1 MSYEKKMRN
10 LLGRLVAMSP
20 EAPPYPEES
29 PMAAKEPPRKRV
41 HPALVFAGAA
51 ALVAALAV
59 PVVLL
64 TNDPPTAAVGSTTT
78 TTTVGSTTTTQP
90 STTSTT
96 SQSTTTTTSST
107 TTTGAPLGPSWRG
120 TIYLFQTPDN
130 SFLGNPALVPIEV
143 AVTDASSQLSGSDPF
158 TVPLAAMGQ
167 DLPQGLENSVPGD
180 VHVLST
186 GESSDTIV
194 ADMSEPFLE
203 GAGGLLA
210 DVTML
215 NQIIYTLTQDDP
227 GKEVQ
232 FTVNGRPVEAFGSE
246 GMVLSDPVNRDSFL
260 TESALIFLTEP
271 IMEVENVYVV
281 SGRSNTFEAMLMIR
295 VIDRDGNTIH
305 EEPVQATSGS
315 GTWGEF
321 GVGVD
326 SDLVTPGETSIQ
338 LFEYS
343 AEDGSMVNV
352 ITVPIF
358 EEDVWSS
365 TLG

>member
-1 MSYEKKMRN
+1 
-10 LLGRLVAMSP
+10 
-20 EAPPYPEES
+20 
-29 PMAAKEPPRKRV
+29 
-41 HPALVFAGAA
+41 
-51 ALVAALAV
+51 
-59 PVVLL
+59 
-64 TNDPPTAAVGSTTT
+64 
-78 TTTVGSTTTTQP
+78 
-90 STTSTT
+90 
-96 SQSTTTTTSST
+96 
-107 TTTGAPLGPSWRG
+107 
-120 TIYLFQTPDN
+120 
-130 SFLGNPALVPIEV
+130 VPIEV
-143 AVTDASSQLSGSDPF
+143 AVVDPSSQLSGTDPF
-158 TVPLAAMGQ
+158 TVPLAAVGD
-167 DLPQGLENSVPGD
+167 DLPPGLENAIPGD
-180 VHVLST
+180 VQVLSI

-194 ADMSEPFLE
+194 ADMSQPFLE

-227 GKEVQ
+227 DKEVQ

-246 GMVLSDPVNRDSFL
+246 GMVLTDPVNRDSFL

-271 IMEVENVYVV
+271 ILEVENVYVV
-281 SGRSNTFEAMLMIR
+281 SGRSNTFEAMLMVQ
-295 VIDRDGNTIH
+295 VIDGEGNRIH

-321 GVGVD
+321 GVGVA

-352 ITVPIF
+352 ITVPVF
-358 EEDVWSS
+358 EEGGWSI